1 MQKLGRIFLL
11 SFLLGWTL
19 PVWADGVF
27 KLGFV
32 NTEKVFRDSRLV
44 QSMQKKLEQEFASQK
59 KAIEQMEK
67 RGEVLQK
74 QLLKSNLNAQERLQL
89 EREYAQLNL
98 DYRMAS
104 EEYSHNYSLRRNEE
118 FTAIQAKANQL
129 IKEIAEKEQFDLIL
143 QDAVYVKPQFDLTD
157 RLIKALDNR

>member
-118 FTAIQAKANQL
+118 FTAIQAKANKL